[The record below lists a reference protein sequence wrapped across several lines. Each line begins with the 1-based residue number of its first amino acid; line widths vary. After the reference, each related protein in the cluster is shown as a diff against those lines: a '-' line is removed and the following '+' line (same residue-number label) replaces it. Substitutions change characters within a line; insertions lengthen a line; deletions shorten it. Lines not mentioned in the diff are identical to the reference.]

1 MFFRTKTEINK
12 CEIANL
18 GILKGAQEAICG
30 LQNIDLINGTIKI
43 LGIHFSCN
51 KKFKQRETI

>member
-1 MFFRTKTEINK
+1 MFFRTKTDINK

-43 LGIHFSCN
+43 LWNTFFI
-51 KKFKQRETI
+51 

>member
-1 MFFRTKTEINK
+1 MFFRTKTEIKK

-18 GILKGAQEAICG
+18 GILKGAQEAIYG

-43 LGIHFSCN
+43 LWNTFFI
-51 KKFKQRETI
+51 